1 MKQLFIIVLTAGL
14 IACNQQAETEEA
26 QGAWIT
32 GSKTEMIMTI
42 ENQFGGF
49 DPAMVEIGY
58 RYQELYWAGQDENW
72 EYAGHQVEHI
82 QIALENGLQR
92 RPERAKSAEHFQNDV
107 LPGMEN
113 AITGENVEEFTR
125 NFNLLTTA
133 CNSCHTLEDV
143 PFFNVMTPAQRHS
156 VIRKQ

>member
-1 MKQLFIIVLTAGL
+1 MKHILIIILAFGL
-14 IACNQQAETEEA
+14 VACKQKPDKENA
-26 QGAWIT
+26 QGTWLT
-32 GSKTEMIMTI
+32 GSEEEMIMTI

-49 DPAMVEIGY
+49 DPAMVETGY

-72 EYAGHQVEHI
+72 EYAAHQVEHI
-82 QIALENGLQR
+82 QLALENGLQR
-92 RPERAKSAEHFQNDV
+92 RPERAKSAEHFLNDV

-113 AITGENVEEFTR
+113 AVTGKSMEEFNR

-133 CNSCHTLEDV
+133 CNSCHTLEEV
-143 PFFNVMTPAQRHS
+143 PFFNVMTPTQRQS